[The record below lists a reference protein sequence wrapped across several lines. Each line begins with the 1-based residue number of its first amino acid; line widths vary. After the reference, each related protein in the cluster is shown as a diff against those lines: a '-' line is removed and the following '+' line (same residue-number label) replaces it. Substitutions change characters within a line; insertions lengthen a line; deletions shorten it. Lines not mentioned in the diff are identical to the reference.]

1 MIWGDNQPYYVHAN
15 LILSKISLG
24 YENSKPIFI
33 NLYGDD
39 PGDQILS
46 NGSYT
51 NK

>member
-15 LILSKISLG
+15 LILPKISLG
-24 YENSKPIFI
+24 YENSKQIFI
-33 NLYGDD
+33 NLYGNDH
-39 PGDQILS
+39 GDQILS